1 MDSFV
6 TKGTDKQLLQQK
18 PKNWP
23 TEVRK
28 YEAANIN
35 YFSFKSMFI
44 NTLVGSITIIDKYI
58 SYWIGILSIGILS
71 VGLWRGSPVWT
82 SLGTSG
88 LPDKW
93 EQKWMDGWMDQNHP
107 ILTGLVCKQR
117 VNTVA
122 HHTAASRARPQTTR
136 ISNTSVPLHSC
147 LPAHI

>member
-23 TEVRK
+23 TEVSK

-44 NTLVGSITIIDKYI
+44 NTLVGSITIIDKHI

-71 VGLWRGSPVWT
+71 VGL
-82 SLGTSG
+82 
-88 LPDKW
+88 
-93 EQKWMDGWMDQNHP
+93 
-107 ILTGLVCKQR
+107 
-117 VNTVA
+117 
-122 HHTAASRARPQTTR
+122 
-136 ISNTSVPLHSC
+136 
-147 LPAHI
+147 